1 MTDHRGSIYNI
12 SHGLV
17 KLMGL
22 HSKFFKYQVDSFIS
36 TISLDS
42 ICPQSLDPLYK
53 DLIES
58 EGMLV
63 TFNTT
68 DILQLVDTEKMSHEE
83 LEAIIPYL
91 RK

>member
-1 MTDHRGSIYNI
+1 
-12 SHGLV
+12 
-17 KLMGL
+17 
-22 HSKFFKYQVDSFIS
+22 
-36 TISLDS
+36 
-42 ICPQSLDPLYK
+42 LYK